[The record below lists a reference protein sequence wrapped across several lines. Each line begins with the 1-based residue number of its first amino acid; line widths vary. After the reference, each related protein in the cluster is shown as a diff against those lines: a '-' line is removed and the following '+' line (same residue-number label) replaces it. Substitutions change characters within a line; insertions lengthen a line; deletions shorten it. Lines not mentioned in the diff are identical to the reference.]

1 MTEAFTT
8 IMTPFIPSQG
18 RSCLTALICLAL
30 VAGCTPTGNTAAT
43 ATASATTA
51 SAPTA
56 SSTVPMIGTNV
67 PPPTASNTEV
77 PPPYALSIEPMPVS
91 APPQLVAEAAAITQ
105 RFVGTLLPTL
115 QLAIASGG
123 PVHAIEVC
131 AVQAPQI
138 AAQLSADSGRN
149 VRRVSLKARNS
160 SAATPDGWE
169 TMALTMF
176 DERQRGGQAGADIN
190 VAEIVGREFR
200 YMQAQPAAPL
210 CLTCHGNDIATD
222 VRSALEQR
230 YPNDMATGYF
240 NGQIRGAIT
249 LRKDI

>member
-1 MTEAFTT
+1 MTAVIT
-8 IMTPFIPSQG
+8 IHTSKPG
-18 RSCLTALICLAL
+18 RTGLTALICLAL
-30 VAGCTPTGNTAAT
+30 LTACTPTGSTG
-43 ATASATTA
+43 TTA
-51 SAPTA
+51 STNIGAPI
-56 SSTVPMIGTNV
+56 IGTNE

-77 PPPYALSIEPMPVS
+77 PPPYALSFEPMPVS

-138 AAQLSADSGRN
+138 AQQFSEDTGWN
-149 VRRVSLKARNS
+149 VRRVSLKTRNS
-160 SAATPDGWE
+160 SAATPDAWE
-169 TMALTMF
+169 VMALNMF

-210 CLTCHGNDIATD
+210 CLTCHGNDIAPD
-222 VRSALEQR
+222 VRSVLEQR
-230 YPNDMATGYF
+230 YPDDMATGYF

>member
-8 IMTPFIPSQG
+8 LMIRPAQTCRAAI
-18 RSCLTALICLAL
+18 ILAL
-30 VAGCTPTGNTAAT
+30 LAGCTPTENTVTPGT
-43 ATASATTA
+43 AG
-51 SAPTA
+51 API
-56 SSTVPMIGTNV
+56 VGTNV

-77 PPPYALSIEPMPVS
+77 PPPYALTIEPMPVS
-91 APPQLVAEAAAITQ
+91 APPELVVEANRITQ
-105 RFVGTLLPTL
+105 RFIGTLLPTL

-123 PVHAIEVC
+123 PVHAIDVC

-138 AAQLSADSGRN
+138 AQQLSEDTGWN

-160 SAATPDGWE
+160 STATPDAWE
-169 TMALTMF
+169 IMALNMF
-176 DERQRGGQAGADIN
+176 DERQRGGQEGVNIN

-210 CLTCHGNDIATD
+210 CLTCHGTDIAPD

-230 YPNDMATGYF
+230 YPDDMATGYF
-240 NGQIRGAIT
+240 QGQIRGAIT